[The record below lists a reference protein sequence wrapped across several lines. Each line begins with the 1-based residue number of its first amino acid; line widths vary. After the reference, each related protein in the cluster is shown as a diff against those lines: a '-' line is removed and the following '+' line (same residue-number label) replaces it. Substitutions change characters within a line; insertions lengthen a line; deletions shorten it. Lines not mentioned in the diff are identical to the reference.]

1 METQFYKSTGAS
13 LSIGSTLA
21 IFVMALHPAGGS
33 IDEIIQI
40 KTMIMITHV
49 LAICCVPFMLFGF
62 YGLSQRLMD
71 KHQFSILALIISG
84 IGLLGGMLAALF
96 NGLALPFFLDRNSV
110 TLEQNADHIGVIL
123 QYGFAV
129 NKAFDYVFI
138 VALCTAIA
146 LYSLL
151 ILRSQMFPKWIGYL
165 GMGILFMAI
174 FGAVTEFMFISLEGF
189 RIFVFGIAA
198 WILSAGIML
207 MRTKE

>member
-21 IFVMALHPAGGS
+21 IIVMALHPAGGS
-33 IDEIIQI
+33 IAEIIQI
-40 KTMIMITHV
+40 KTMIMITHA

-62 YGLSQRLMD
+62 YGLSKRLMD
-71 KHQFSILALIISG
+71 KCQLSMLALIISA
-84 IGLLGGMLAALF
+84 IGLFAGMLAALF
-96 NGLALPFFLDRNSV
+96 NGLALPFFLDRNSE

-138 VALCTAIA
+138 VGLCAAIT
-146 LYSLL
+146 LYSVL
-151 ILRSQMFPKWIGYL
+151 ILSSQKFPKWIGYL
-165 GMGILFMAI
+165 GLGILFLAI
-174 FGAVTEFMFISLEGF
+174 LGAVTNFMFISLDGF
-189 RIFVFGIAA
+189 RIFVFCIAA
-198 WILSAGIML
+198 WILSAGIVL